1 MKLLAQH
8 GYQPVDKVTRGLQ
21 EGVIDGAIFSSRC
34 AAPER
39 ARTLVREARAAKGD
53 AELFLDPEFY
63 ATRLIGTP
71 NCQLGSLDEWAY
83 FGAQR
88 RRDLVRTEAV
98 ERVLQSARDAVSGID
113 VSACIA
119 PNVYIPQ
126 SFDSMEAGIALNFIE
141 RAKLILGDTGK
152 PVYATLAVDRRAL
165 LGAEDFRS
173 FLNDLTGS
181 ENPPDGFYVLVG
193 GGPTTERSD
202 LAQSEI
208 MDASVIAGWMLLSF
222 ILSQNGLRVVNGF
235 TDILAPF
242 LASVGASACAT
253 GWWSNLRVF
262 SMGRYVR
269 RDSGGG
275 KQPATRYLSKLLM
288 NYVKDT
294 ERRDYSQLLPKI
306 VNNLPYDHSYDN
318 GTPGRTEEALQMWEA
333 LRSLNQDAVTGN
345 LENDL
350 AALRDRVT
358 RAGEA
363 YARLK
368 TYGVTAGYEVTTDY
382 LDQLSGAID
391 VFKRLAEL

>member
-21 EGVIDGAIFSSRC
+21 EGVIEGAIFSSRY
-34 AAPER
+34 AAPEK
-39 ARTLVREARAAKGD
+39 ARTLIREARAAKGD

-88 RRDLVRTEAV
+88 RRDLVRTEVV
-98 ERVLQSARDAVSGID
+98 ERVLQGARNALSGID

-119 PNVYIPQ
+119 PNVYISQ
-126 SFDSMEAGIALNFIE
+126 SFDSMEAGIALNFIG
-141 RAKLILGDTGK
+141 RAKPIFEATGK

-165 LGAEDFRS
+165 LSAEDFRS
-173 FLNDLTGS
+173 FLNDLTGL
-181 ENPPDGFYVLVG
+181 ENPPDGFYVLIG
-193 GGPTTERSD
+193 GGPITERSD

-208 MDASVIAGWMLLSF
+208 MDANVIAGWMLLSF

-235 TDILAPF
+235 TDILTPF
-242 LASVGASACAT
+242 LASAGSSACAT

-269 RDSGGG
+269 RDSAGG
-275 KQPATRYLSKLLM
+275 KQPAVRYLSKLLM
-288 NYVKDT
+288 NYIKNT
-294 ERRDYSQLLPKI
+294 ERSDYSQLLPEI
-306 VNNLPYDHSYDN
+306 VNKLPYDRAYDN
-318 GTPGRTEEALQMWEA
+318 GIPGRTEEALQMWEA
-333 LRSLNQDAVTGN
+333 LRSLDQDTATGN

-358 RAGEA
+358 RAAEA
-363 YARLK
+363 YVRLR

-382 LDQLSGAID
+382 LDQLNGAID
-391 VFKRLAEL
+391 AFKRLAEL